1 MSSTSLDSLIEYTK
15 ISQDAELASAFNV
28 LKSDPVK
35 LTQFIQDQ
43 QNAIYKQIM
52 SQKETSFD
60 KVYGDLG
67 RSGKVQEATLMYGKR
82 NGELKNVRDQVFM
95 TQKEQAD
102 AILYDKQLSAR
113 KNEMNEWTF
122 NNKRDTLFVF
132 SSLFV
137 MLCGFILITVLWR
150 LGMISSYVWGF
161 LGVPMVIIFV
171 LILVR
176 RSMYTDNL
184 RNKRFWNKKIFE
196 GKVKQV
202 LSSDCEAPAT
212 ASATGSTPTTGSG
225 TTTGPSSGMPSSGMP
240 TA

>member
-1 MSSTSLDSLIEYTK
+1 MSSPSLDSLIQYTK

-28 LKSDPVK
+28 LKSDPIK

-43 QNAIYKQIM
+43 QNSIYNQIM

-67 RSGKVQEATLMYGKR
+67 RSGKVQESMLMYNKR
-82 NGELKNVRDQVFM
+82 NGELKNVREQVFM
-95 TQKEQAD
+95 SQKEQAD
-102 AILYDKQLSAR
+102 AILYDKQLSSR

-150 LGMISSYVWGF
+150 LGMISAYVWGF
-161 LGVPMVIIFV
+161 LGVPMIIVFV
-171 LILVR
+171 LILIR
-176 RSMYTDNL
+176 RSMYTDNV
-184 RNKRFWNKKIFE
+184 RNRRFWNKKIFE
-196 GKVKQV
+196 GKVKPV
-202 LSSDCEAPAT
+202 LALECEAS
-212 ASATGSTPTTGSG
+212 ASTTSAEASTGTPTA
-225 TTTGPSSGMPSSGMP
+225 GMP
-240 TA
+240 TAGMPSAGMPVSA